1 VRSTDRHQQNDQGD
15 SAVNEISSAAP
26 ATAAAPSAEERQWGL
41 FAHLSALVGF
51 VVPFGNVIGPLVIWL
66 IKREQ
71 MPFVNDQGREALN
84 FNITAGLVGLVLIAL
99 TAMSFGIGIFLT
111 APIGVVLAI
120 AWLVL
125 TIIAAI
131 KANEGQAYRYPVCLR
146 LVN

>member
-1 VRSTDRHQQNDQGD
+1 MRATVRYQQNDQGD
-15 SAVNEISSAAP
+15 SAVNEISTTAP
-26 ATAAAPSAEERQWGL
+26 GPAAAPSAEERQWAL

-84 FNITAGLVGLVLIAL
+84 FNITAGLVGLALIAL

-111 APIGVVLAI
+111 APIGILLAI

-131 KANEGQAYRYPVCLR
+131 KANEGQAYRYPICLR
-146 LVN
+146 LVK